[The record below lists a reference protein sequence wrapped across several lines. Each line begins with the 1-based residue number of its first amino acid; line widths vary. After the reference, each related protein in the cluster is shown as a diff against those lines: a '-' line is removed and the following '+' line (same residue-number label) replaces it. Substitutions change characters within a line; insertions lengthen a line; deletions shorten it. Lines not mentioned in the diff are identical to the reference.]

1 MGKMII
7 VGLTGPTGAGKTTVS
22 RLLMQNGYRIIDA
35 DLVAREVVLP
45 GTPCLVE
52 IKNVFGQQVVNEDGS
67 LNRRALGAVVFSD
80 KQKLKQLE
88 AILFPAII
96 ARIGEILKKCE
107 QEGETLV
114 ILDAPTLLESGAD
127 SLCDYV
133 VVVMAPQSA
142 RLMRII
148 ARDNLTFEQAMQRI
162 NAQQSD
168 AFYLDRAD
176 YVVDN
181 GTPDPDYAALLGWLK
196 QI

>member
-1 MGKMII
+1 MGKLII

-22 RLLMQNGYRIIDA
+22 RLLTQNGYHIIDA
-35 DLVAREVVLP
+35 DLVAREVVMP

-52 IKNVFGQQVVNEDGS
+52 IMNVFGQQVVNEDGT

-80 KQKLKQLE
+80 KQRLKQLE
-88 AILFPAII
+88 GILFPAII
-96 ARIGEILKKCE
+96 TRIGEMLKKCE

-168 AFYLDRAD
+168 AFYLDSAD

>member
-1 MGKMII
+1 MGKLII

-22 RLLMQNGYRIIDA
+22 KLLTQNGYRIIDA

-88 AILFPAII
+88 GILFPAII
-96 ARIGEILKKCE
+96 ARIGEMLKKCE

-168 AFYLDRAD
+168 DFYLDSAD

-181 GTPDPDYAALLGWLK
+181 GTSDPDYAALLGWLK

>member
-1 MGKMII
+1 MGKLII

-22 RLLMQNGYRIIDA
+22 KLLTQNGYRIIDA

-45 GTPCLVE
+45 STPCLVE

-88 AILFPAII
+88 GILFPAII
-96 ARIGEILKKCE
+96 ARIGEMLKKCE

-133 VVVMAPQSA
+133 VVVMAPQNA

-148 ARDNLTFEQAMQRI
+148 ARDNLTFEQGMQRI

-168 AFYLDRAD
+168 DFYLDSAD

-181 GTPDPDYAALLGWLK
+181 GTSDPDYAALLGWLK